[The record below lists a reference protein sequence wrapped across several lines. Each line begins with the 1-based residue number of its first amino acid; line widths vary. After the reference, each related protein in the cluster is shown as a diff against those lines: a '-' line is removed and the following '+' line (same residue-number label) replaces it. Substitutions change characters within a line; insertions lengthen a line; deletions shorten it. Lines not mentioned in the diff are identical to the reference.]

1 MNMDG
6 IILVDKPVGFT
17 SFDVVNF
24 LKKRFKLKKVGHA
37 GTLDPLAT
45 GLLVI
50 LIGKATKLAH
60 TFLGDPKTYLVGMRL
75 GVKTDTFDITGKI
88 LGENKNLPAENIVLE
103 VIKNFKGEIAQRPP
117 IFSALKYKGQRLYKL
132 ARRGE
137 KIIPQK
143 RKVFIFYIKELKLY
157 LPRLFFEIKCSKGTY
172 IRSLCNDIGEIL
184 NCGAVLE
191 KLRRIKSGRFNIED
205 AFLIDDLKKIKNI
218 ELFKDFL
225 IKL

>member
-1 MNMDG
+1 MDG
-6 IILVDKPVGFT
+6 IILVDKPAGFT

-50 LIGKATKLAH
+50 LIGKATKLAS
-60 TFLGDPKTYLVGMRL
+60 TFLGDPKTYLVDMLL
-75 GVKTDTFDITGKI
+75 GVKTDTFDVTGKI
-88 LGENKNLPAENIVLE
+88 LGESKNLPDKNMVLE
-103 VIKNFKGEIAQRPP
+103 VIENFNGEITQTPP

-137 KIIPQK
+137 KVIPQK
-143 RKVFIFYIKELKLY
+143 RKVFIFYIKELKLN
-157 LPRLFFEIKCSKGTY
+157 LPRVFFEIKCSKGTY

-184 NCGAVLE
+184 NCGAVVE
-191 KLRRIKSGRFNIED
+191 KLRRIKSGKFNIKD
-205 AFLIDDLKKIKNI
+205 ALLIDDLKKIKNI
-218 ELFKDFL
+218 ELFEKFL
-225 IKL
+225 TKL